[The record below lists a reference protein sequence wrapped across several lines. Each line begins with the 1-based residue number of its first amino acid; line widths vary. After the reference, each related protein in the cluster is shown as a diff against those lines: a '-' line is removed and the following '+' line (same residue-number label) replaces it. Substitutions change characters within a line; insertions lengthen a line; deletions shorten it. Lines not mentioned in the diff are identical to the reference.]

1 MSTEPTRPLPVTDH
15 RGPAVA
21 TVLVGALLVLV
32 GIAWLLDETGIGV
45 PWRAVLPAALI
56 AVGLATVAGAF
67 RGRQH
72 ALMIVGV
79 VLAVVLSVAVAGN
92 WDLDVP
98 LAGGVGERNEQPAT
112 PADLDDYQLGV
123 GDFHLDLRGLQLP
136 AGTTRVQ
143 ARVGIGELVVE
154 VPGGVSVEVAAS
166 SGLGNVRVFGQEESG
181 LGSRVDTS
189 SEQGGDRRLALDLR
203 VGLGQVEVDR

>member
-1 MSTEPTRPLPVTDH
+1 VSTEPTRPLPATDH

-32 GIAWLLDETGIGV
+32 GIAWLLDEAGIGV

-112 PADLDDYQLGV
+112 PADLEDYQLGV
-123 GDFHLDLRGLQLP
+123 GNFRLDLRQLQLP
-136 AGTTRVQ
+136 AGTTRVE

-154 VPGGVSVEVAAS
+154 VPGGVTVEVAAS
-166 SGLGNVRVFGQEESG
+166 SGLGNVQVFGQQESG

-189 SEQGGDRRLALDLR
+189 SDQGGDRRLALDLR